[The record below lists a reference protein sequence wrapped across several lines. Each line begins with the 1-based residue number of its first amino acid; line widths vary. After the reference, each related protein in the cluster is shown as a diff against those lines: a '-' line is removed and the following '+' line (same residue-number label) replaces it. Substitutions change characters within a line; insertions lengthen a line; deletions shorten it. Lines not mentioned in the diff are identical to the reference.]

1 MNYYAEGGQAH
12 GLKALAQELPK
23 YGRMGDTM
31 VAHINPQEAA
41 LLKSMGGSGTIN
53 PTTGLPEFGMF
64 GIGGGGGFLGTGINK
79 NASDPISN
87 AASNNPISKAV
98 SSGVQSAA
106 GAIDSGLVSL
116 DKAVGKAI
124 PGGWGTV
131 GMVAASMI
139 PGMTPLMMGGLGAL
153 NGSGVLRKGGSF
165 NLQGAVMG
173 GAMAY
178 GAASLASGL
187 EAAGGG
193 GSEAV
198 GGAAGGT
205 TPGAATAE
213 GIAGQIANQTGS
225 AVSAA
230 PGSQAA
236 MLAEQAAGMG
246 SAGAQNISSALT
258 APTTGTGIGSQIMA
272 GNFGNAASQI
282 GQNISGAANNAYTS
296 AGNFLDKAT
305 APETYSNFAKG
316 YGENVSAAGRGIANL
331 TGLGEGTA
339 AEAAKAFG
347 STGATM
353 SNTIVPIAI
362 GGMGLQSIEDQR
374 NALEEQ
380 KTAGAIS
387 DADYQSQLA
396 EIDRQAGVARA
407 SVAGSPFSTNPDR
420 NTSIGDTY
428 YSRGNAKDT
437 LYTQNPAASS
447 ATLYARGGAVD
458 NEMGFDDSPRGLGLG
473 NMSNGFMNG
482 GSTPTFA
489 KGGQAKEKRDY
500 LDMVDAELRMAPAQY
515 VEGMGFVTPPP
526 SVGGRLGANFDAL
539 GGNIRA
545 GLSGNATMMQ
555 DKKIL
560 ARPEMVDVGYKG
572 QVGPGELD
580 IGLQRALQSM
590 PGRPKDYAINAKYSM
605 NFANGGDVPNEPRF
619 LSGGGD
625 GMSDDIPATIEGKQ
639 EARLADGEFVVPA
652 DVVSHLG
659 NGSSKAGAKQLYAMM
674 DKIRHARTGNKKQGK
689 EINPNK
695 FLAA

>member
-1 MNYYAEGGQAH
+1 MNNYAEGGQAH

-64 GIGGGGGFLGTGINK
+64 GIGGGCGFLGTGINK
-79 NASDPISN
+79 NASDPITK

-305 APETYSNFAKG
+305 TADTYSNLAKG
-316 YGENVSAAGRGIANL
+316 YGENVSATGRGIANL
-331 TGLGEGTA
+331 AGLGEEGASKA
-339 AEAAKAFG
+339 AQAAFSG
-347 STGATM
+347 TGATM
-353 SNTIVPIAI
+353 SNTIVPIAM
-362 GGMGLQSIEDQR
+362 GGMGLQAIEDQR

-396 EIDRQAGVARA
+396 EINRQADVARA

-420 NTSIGDTY
+420 TY
-428 YSRGNAKDT
+428 KTQDT
-437 LYTQNPAASS
+437 LYGIPTASSTLYAKNPAASS
-447 ATLYARGGAVD
+447 TTLYARGGAVD

-489 KGGQAKEKRDY
+489 QGGQA
-500 LDMVDAELRMAPAQY
+500 
-515 VEGMGFVTPPP
+515 
-526 SVGGRLGANFDAL
+526 
-539 GGNIRA
+539 
-545 GLSGNATMMQ
+545 
-555 DKKIL
+555 
-560 ARPEMVDVGYKG
+560 
-572 QVGPGELD
+572 
-580 IGLQRALQSM
+580 
-590 PGRPKDYAINAKYSM
+590 
-605 NFANGGDVPNEPRF
+605 RF

-659 NGSSKAGAKQLYAMM
+659 NGSSKAGAKQLYSMM
-674 DKIRHARTGNKKQGK
+674 DKVRHARTGNKKQGK
-689 EINPNK
+689 EINPSK